1 MKKINIAEMYVD
13 NDIKQAV
20 LDVLDSGH
28 YIKGQNNKYFEKEFA
43 DFCGTNYA
51 ITTSSGTA
59 AIFLS
64 LQALGISNGDEVI
77 VPSHTFIATVSPV
90 LYLGAKPI
98 FVDIN
103 IETYTINPEEVEK
116 KISRRTKAIIP
127 VHLYGHPADM
137 SAIMD
142 IANDNDI
149 RVIEDACQA
158 HGALYNGKKV
168 GAIGDIG
175 CFSFFPSKNMTV
187 AGDGGMI
194 TTNDDE
200 LAEKTGMLRDQGRK
214 EKYIHELLGFN
225 FRLSEIHAA
234 VGRQQLKHL
243 PKWIEVRRE
252 IANYYNE
259 LFDDIDKI
267 ITPTEKVGVKHV
279 YHLYI
284 IRTKYRDMLKEYLEK
299 QGISAGIHY
308 PVPVHRQPCVT
319 ERVDPIMDLIGT
331 DKVVGEVLSIPM
343 HPQLKR
349 EEVEY
354 ITGKIKDFF
363 EVM

>member
-13 NDIKQAV
+13 DEIKQSV
-20 LDVLDSGH
+20 LDVLESGH
-28 YIKGQNNKYFEKEFA
+28 YIKGQNNKYFEEEFTE
-43 DFCGTNYA
+43 FCGTKYA

-64 LQALGISNGDEVI
+64 LHALGISKGDEVI
-77 VPSHTFIATVSPV
+77 VPSHTFIATVSPI
-90 LYLGAKPI
+90 LHLGAKPI
-98 FVDIN
+98 FVDID
-103 IETYTINPEEVEK
+103 IETYTMNPEDIEQ

-137 SAIMD
+137 GAILD

-158 HGALYNGKKV
+158 HGAIYNGMKV
-168 GAIGDIG
+168 GSIGDIG

-200 LAEKTGMLRDQGRK
+200 LAERIGMLRDQGRK

-243 PKWIEVRRE
+243 PKWIELRRE

-259 LFDDIDKI
+259 LLDDIDQI
-267 ITPTEKVGVKHV
+267 ITPSEKEWAKHV
-279 YHLYI
+279 YHLYV
-284 IRTKYRDMLKEYLEK
+284 IRTKHRDMLKEYLEK
-299 QGISAGIHY
+299 QGISTGIHY
-308 PVPVHRQPCVT
+308 PLPVHRQPCVT
-319 ERVDPIMDLIGT
+319 ERIDPMMDLIET
-331 DKVVGEVLSIPM
+331 DKVVEEVLSIPM
-343 HPQLKR
+343 HPQLKKN
-349 EEVEY
+349 EIEY
-354 ITGKIKDFF
+354 TTGKIKDFLR
-363 EVM
+363 